1 MSTKLIRKQK
11 RLEKMDTQGMGNCNC
26 IRIWM
31 ELNSCFLTSLA
42 PGFRTLLLHWL
53 YINIHWQG
61 IHQKKIY
68 FKTYNFASLALGVKA
83 SLGLWF
89 IFAFCCKDRWLSK
102 RLIMFCSSS
111 SDWRRLWPLKRLP
124 WPVVTGLDQGTLELL
139 HPNVLQNRI
148 LFRTSNFRKCS
159 LTTYT
164 VFKNLKMGK
173 MRHV

>member
-1 MSTKLIRKQK
+1 
-11 RLEKMDTQGMGNCNC
+11 
-26 IRIWM
+26 
-31 ELNSCFLTSLA
+31 
-42 PGFRTLLLHWL
+42 
-53 YINIHWQG
+53 
-61 IHQKKIY
+61 
-68 FKTYNFASLALGVKA
+68 
-83 SLGLWF
+83 
-89 IFAFCCKDRWLSK
+89 
-102 RLIMFCSSS
+102 MFCSSS

-148 LFRTSNFRKCS
+148 LFGTSNFRKCS